1 MKKIFFALIMT
12 AGLGLI
18 GCQSSP
24 KAEGDGKTFGAGVAD
39 QASAQE
45 FGAVMGQLDSVQ
57 TINVTMKGKV
67 TNVCQKKG
75 CWMNITDPT
84 NTSTEE
90 MFVQFED
97 YGFFMPKDLAGH
109 TVIMQ
114 GKAYTDTTSVED
126 LKHFAE
132 DANKSEE
139 EIAAITEPSVEKKF
153 MATGV
158 IIVD

>member
-1 MKKIFFALIMT
+1 MKKIFFALVMT
-12 AGLGLI
+12 AGLGLVA
-18 GCQSSP
+18 CQSSP
-24 KAEGDGKTFGAGVAD
+24 KGDGKTFGAGVAD

-45 FGAVMGQLDSVQ
+45 FGSVMGQLDSVQ
-57 TINVTMKGKV
+57 TMNVTMKGKV

-75 CWMNITDPT
+75 CWMKITDPA
-84 NTSTEE
+84 NASTDE

-109 TVIMQ
+109 TIIME
-114 GKAYTDTTSVED
+114 GKAYTDTTSVAE

-132 DANKSEE
+132 DEKKSEE
-139 EIAAITEPSVEKKF
+139 EIAAITEPSIEKKF

-158 IIVD
+158 NIVD